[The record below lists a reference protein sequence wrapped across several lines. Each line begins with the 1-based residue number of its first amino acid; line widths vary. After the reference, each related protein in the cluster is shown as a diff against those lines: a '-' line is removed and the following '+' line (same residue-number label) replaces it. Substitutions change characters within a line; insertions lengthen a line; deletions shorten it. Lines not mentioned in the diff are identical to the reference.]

1 VKASPSKYAYREV
14 NKSVTLRAELQ
25 YDRQAYR
32 EREKRFIKQVI
43 DLKKMVAEEKAAQA
57 KLKQKYEEELTRFQ
71 QSIMQQFNNE
81 LESRG
86 AAFQAR
92 QQRELEDAKKSFM
105 IELAKVQVNLM
116 KCISCGN

>member
-1 VKASPSKYAYREV
+1 MQS
-14 NKSVTLRAELQ
+14 N
-25 YDRQAYR
+25 RQAHR
-32 EREKRFIKQVI
+32 EREKHFIKQVV
-43 DLKKMVAEEKAAQA
+43 DLKKIIAEERDAQS
-57 KLKQKYEEELTRFQ
+57 KLEQKHKEELTKFQ

-81 LESRG
+81 LETRE

-116 KCISCGN
+116 KRIPGGN